1 MRYKIMEIIEYNK
14 LVGQFRTRKD
24 EYPIN
29 REYQREPSIWTLD
42 DKQYLIDTILKNLDL
57 PKFYFRKLDDKKYE
71 IVDGQQ
77 RLETIWKFYEEE
89 LWIPGERSG
98 YEKKRVYYSDLS
110 EDDQDIFDS
119 FPLNGRALIN
129 FEDKDTRELF
139 SRLQR
144 GKPLNVPEKLNAFPG
159 DIVPL
164 MRDLG
169 AHPFFS
175 KVKFSIKRYKNYHI
189 AAKLLLIEKDGF
201 NETQPNKLFVFFK
214 LNERL
219 SNESKVAKKINCVLN
234 FMDQVFP
241 ESKVPEINSEP
252 WFLNIYLLSSR
263 LLENYNIDS
272 KQKNLYYFYIRTW
285 AEVEKAR
292 KTSSGETEIQ
302 RFVDANTKGTN
313 SKANIDF
320 RFNFLIERFLQLNE
334 DMELLDP
341 NRYFDHYEKTV
352 IYRRDEGICQECGE
366 EVEWDEYDAD
376 HIKSHA
382 KGGKTNISNGQVL
395 CYSCNRSLGK
405 K

>member
-219 SNESKVAKKINCVLN
+219 SNESKVAKKINRVLN

>member
-1 MRYKIMEIIEYNK
+1 MEIIDHHK
-14 LVGQFRTRKD
+14 LVGHFRIRKD

-29 REYQREPSIWTLD
+29 REYQREPNVWSLE

-57 PKFYFRKLDDKKYE
+57 PKFYFRKLDDKEYE

-77 RLETIWKFYEEE
+77 RLETIWNFYEET

-98 YEKKRVYYSDLS
+98 YEKKKVYYSDLS
-110 EDDQDIFDS
+110 EDDQDIFDN
-119 FPLNGRALIN
+119 FTLTGRALIN

-159 DIVPL
+159 EIVPL

-175 KVKFSIKRYKNYHI
+175 KVYFSIQRYKNYHI
-189 AAKLLLIEKDGF
+189 AAKLLLIEKDGL
-201 NETQPNKLFVFFK
+201 NETQPNKLFNFFK
-214 LNERL
+214 SNERL
-219 SNESKVAKKINCVLN
+219 SNDLKVAKKINHVLN
-234 FMDQVFP
+234 FMGEVFP

-252 WFLNIYLLSSR
+252 WFLNIYLLSSK
-263 LLENYNIDS
+263 LVENYIIDS
-272 KQKNLYYFYIRTW
+272 KQKNLYDFYIQTW

-292 KTSSGETEIQ
+292 KTSLGETELL

-320 RFNFLIERFLQLNE
+320 RLDFLIERFLQLNE
-334 DMELLDP
+334 DIELLDP
-341 NRYFDHYEKTV
+341 NRFFDHYEKTV

-366 EVEWDEYDAD
+366 KVEWEEYDAD
-376 HIKSHA
+376 HIKPHS
-382 KGGKTNISNGQVL
+382 KGGKTTISNGQVL